1 MSSLFLFT
9 VAAALAAFGFSW
21 GLSFGRCF
29 FSVIL
34 FTVVVIILWL
44 DELPLLFFLDGKLER
59 SVVIASSVI
68 TNASVPPEV
77 VHTHGAKDDIGV
89 VKFVV
94 VADPGADQAPH
105 GLPGGVRSEAGH
117 LGGFAAYS
125 TAAV

>member
-34 FTVVVIILWL
+34 FTVVVVILWL
-44 DELPLLFFLDGKLER
+44 DKLPFLFFLDGELER

-89 VKFVV
+89 VQLVV
-94 VADPGADQAPH
+94 VADPGSDHSPKSFV
-105 GLPGGVRSEAGH
+105 GWVGSESSNLLWFSA
-117 LGGFAAYS
+117 
-125 TAAV
+125 

>member
-9 VAAALAAFGFSW
+9 VAAAFATLAAFSFGW

-29 FSVIL
+29 FTVIL
-34 FTVVVIILWL
+34 ITVVIVILWL
-44 DELPLLFFLDGKLER
+44 DELPFLFFLDSELER
-59 SVVIASSVI
+59 SVVVASSVI

-94 VADPGADQAPH
+94 VADP
-105 GLPGGVRSEAGH
+105 
-117 LGGFAAYS
+117 
-125 TAAV
+125 